1 MKRLAALTAAAALA
15 LSLAACG
22 SAPGTGTAAT
32 PTEAPAPTAEPT
44 AEPDSSLQDAADAI
58 STAEQIEV
66 EDGLFDVTLT
76 LPADY
81 ASDITAEEI
90 AQQVADGKVHT
101 GVLNDDG
108 SVTYTMSK
116 AQHAALLES
125 VAAELRSTLDDMI
138 GSTDYPNLT
147 AIEANDDFTDF
158 TVYTT
163 TQPGA
168 VGLSDEMSVL
178 IYYTCGKMYGIV
190 SGQEPDNIHVD
201 ILNAES
207 GELVSAHD
215 SKDFNQ

>member
-1 MKRLAALTAAAALA
+1 MKRTVALTAAAALA
-15 LSLAACG
+15 LSLAAC
-22 SAPGTGTAAT
+22 STAPSTADT
-32 PTEAPAPTAEPT
+32 PAEAPAPTAAPT
-44 AEPDSSLQDAADAI
+44 TEPDSSLQDAADAI

-125 VAAELRSTLDDMI
+125 VAAQLRSTLDDMI
-138 GSTDYPNLT
+138 GSADYPNLT
-147 AIEANDDFTDF
+147 VIETNDDFTDF

-207 GELVSAHD
+207 GELVSSHD

>member
-1 MKRLAALTAAAALA
+1 MKRLVALTAAVALA
-15 LSLAACG
+15 LSLAAC
-22 SAPGTGTAAT
+22 STAPSTADT
-32 PTEAPAPTAEPT
+32 PAETPAPTAAPT
-44 AEPDSSLQDAADAI
+44 TEPDIPLQEAADAI

-66 EDGLFDVTLT
+66 EDNLFDVTLT

-81 ASDITAEEI
+81 ASDITEEEI

-101 GVLNDDG
+101 GTLNDDG

-116 AQHAALLES
+116 AQHTALLES
-125 VAAELRSTLDDMI
+125 IAAELRSTLDDMI

-147 AIEANDDFTDF
+147 AIETNDDFTDF

-215 SKDFNQ
+215 SRDFNQ

>member
-1 MKRLAALTAAAALA
+1 MKRLVALTAAAVLA
-15 LSLAACG
+15 LSLAAC
-22 SAPGTGTAAT
+22 STAPSTADT
-32 PTEAPAPTAEPT
+32 PAETPAPTAAPT
-44 AEPDSSLQDAADAI
+44 TEPDSSLQEAADVI

-125 VAAELRSTLDDMI
+125 VAAQLRSTLDDMI
-138 GSTDYPNLT
+138 GSADYPNLT
-147 AIEANDDFTDF
+147 AIETNDDFTDF

>member
-1 MKRLAALTAAAALA
+1 MKRLVALTAAAALA

-22 SAPGTGTAAT
+22 SAPSTADTPVETPAQTAA
-32 PTEAPAPTAEPT
+32 PTT
-44 AEPDSSLQDAADAI
+44 EPDISLQEAADAI

-66 EDGLFDVTLT
+66 EDNLFDVALT

-81 ASDITAEEI
+81 ASDITEEEI

-101 GVLNDDG
+101 GTLNDDG
-108 SVTYTMSK
+108 SVTYTMNK

-125 VAAELRSTLDDMI
+125 VAAQLRSTLDDMI

-147 AIEANDDFTDF
+147 AIETNDDFTDF

-207 GELVSAHD
+207 GDLVSAHD
-215 SKDFNQ
+215 SRDFNQ

>member
-1 MKRLAALTAAAALA
+1 MKRMVALTAAAALA
-15 LSLAACG
+15 LSLAACNT
-22 SAPGTGTAAT
+22 APSTADT
-32 PTEAPAPTAEPT
+32 PAETPAPTAAPT
-44 AEPDSSLQDAADAI
+44 TEPDISLQEAADAI

-66 EDGLFDVTLT
+66 EDNLFDVTLT

-81 ASDITAEEI
+81 ASDITEEEI

-101 GVLNDDG
+101 GTLNDDG

-125 VAAELRSTLDDMI
+125 VAAQLRSTLDDMI
-138 GSTDYPNLT
+138 GSADYPNLT
-147 AIEANDDFTDF
+147 AIETNDDFTDF

>member
-1 MKRLAALTAAAALA
+1 MKRLVALTAAAVLA
-15 LSLAACG
+15 LSLAAC
-22 SAPGTGTAAT
+22 STAPSTADT
-32 PTEAPAPTAEPT
+32 PAETPAPTAAPT
-44 AEPDSSLQDAADAI
+44 TEPDISLQEAADAI

-66 EDGLFDVTLT
+66 EDNLFDVTLT

-81 ASDITAEEI
+81 ASDITEEEI

-101 GVLNDDG
+101 GTLNEDG
-108 SVTYTMSK
+108 SVTYTMNK

-125 VAAELRSTLDDMI
+125 VAAQLRSTLDDMI

-215 SKDFNQ
+215 SRDFNQ

>member
-1 MKRLAALTAAAALA
+1 MKRLVALTTAAVLA
-15 LSLAACG
+15 LSLAAC
-22 SAPGTGTAAT
+22 STAPSTADT
-32 PTEAPAPTAEPT
+32 PAEAPAPTAAPT
-44 AEPDSSLQDAADAI
+44 TEPDISLQEAADAI

-125 VAAELRSTLDDMI
+125 VAAQLRSTLDDMI
-138 GSTDYPNLT
+138 GSADYPNLT
-147 AIEANDDFTDF
+147 VIETNDDFTDF

-215 SKDFNQ
+215 SRDFNQ

>member
-1 MKRLAALTAAAALA
+1 MKRLVALTAAAVLA
-15 LSLAACG
+15 LSLAAC
-22 SAPGTGTAAT
+22 STAPSTADT
-32 PTEAPAPTAEPT
+32 PAETPAPTAAPT
-44 AEPDSSLQDAADAI
+44 TEPDSSLQEAADVI

-125 VAAELRSTLDDMI
+125 VAAQLRSTLDDMI
-138 GSTDYPNLT
+138 GSADYPTSPAKASCTNCARATQVPTSPPSRRTTISPTSPSTPPPSPAQWDFLT
-147 AIEANDDFTDF
+147 KC
-158 TVYTT
+158 
-163 TQPGA
+163 P
-168 VGLSDEMSVL
+168 
-178 IYYTCGKMYGIV
+178 C
-190 SGQEPDNIHVD
+190 
-201 ILNAES
+201 
-207 GELVSAHD
+207 
-215 SKDFNQ
+215 

>member
-1 MKRLAALTAAAALA
+1 MKRMAALTAAAALA

-22 SAPGTGTAAT
+22 SAPSTADTPAETPAQTAA
-32 PTEAPAPTAEPT
+32 PTT
-44 AEPDSSLQDAADAI
+44 EPDISLQEAADAI

-66 EDGLFDVTLT
+66 EDNLFDVTLT

-81 ASDITAEEI
+81 ASDITEEEI

-101 GVLNDDG
+101 GTLNDDG

-116 AQHAALLES
+116 AQHTALLES
-125 VAAELRSTLDDMI
+125 IAAELRSTLDDMI

-147 AIEANDDFTDF
+147 AIETNDDFTDF

-215 SKDFNQ
+215 SRDFNQ

>member
-1 MKRLAALTAAAALA
+1 MKRMAALTAAAVLA
-15 LSLAACG
+15 LSLAAC
-22 SAPGTGTAAT
+22 STAPSTADT
-32 PTEAPAPTAEPT
+32 PAETPAPTAAPT
-44 AEPDSSLQDAADAI
+44 TEPDISLQEAADAI

-66 EDGLFDVTLT
+66 EDNLFDVTLT

-81 ASDITAEEI
+81 ASDITEEEI

-101 GVLNDDG
+101 GTLNDDG

-125 VAAELRSTLDDMI
+125 VSAQLRSTLDDMI
-138 GSTDYPNLT
+138 GSADYPNLT
-147 AIEANDDFTDF
+147 AIETNDDFTDF

-215 SKDFNQ
+215 SRDFNQ

>member
-1 MKRLAALTAAAALA
+1 MKRMAALTAAAALA

-22 SAPGTGTAAT
+22 SAPSTADT
-32 PTEAPAPTAEPT
+32 PAETPAPTAAPT
-44 AEPDSSLQDAADAI
+44 TDPDISLQEAADAI

-66 EDGLFDVTLT
+66 EDNLFDVTLT

-81 ASDITAEEI
+81 ASDITEEEI

-101 GVLNDDG
+101 GTLNDDG

-125 VAAELRSTLDDMI
+125 IAAELRSTLDDMI

-147 AIEANDDFTDF
+147 AIETNDDFTDF

-201 ILNAES
+201 ILNSES

-215 SKDFNQ
+215 SRDFNQ